1 MSKDIRWRQRLEN
14 YKNAL
19 KSLSEVIDLANE
31 SPLSKPEQQGL
42 INGFEYAYRLA
53 WHLMKNYFE
62 WQGGKSENTGKQ
74 ICNAISFSE
83 WTHHKWQNLA

>member
-19 KSLSEVIDLANE
+19 KSMSEVIDLANE

-53 WHLMKNYFE
+53 
-62 WQGGKSENTGKQ
+62 
-74 ICNAISFSE
+74 
-83 WTHHKWQNLA
+83 